1 MNCWHLALIIKPIID
16 SSPAITHLTGVIARL
31 FLARDRVHPT
41 ASECKGTKYFPL
53 LQVIQA
59 LTHRPTPPLIRLIR
73 ILMCWEGE
81 GEITFVEERDSGKVE
96 GNSVEK
102 EVGVS
107 SSVVDADE
115 ALEVLVESL
124 RLGVT
129 LSAVEVPQNGGGV

>member
-1 MNCWHLALIIKPIID
+1 MR
-16 SSPAITHLTGVIARL
+16 LTIPFNG
-31 FLARDRVHPT
+31 
-41 ASECKGTKYFPL
+41 
-53 LQVIQA
+53 
-59 LTHRPTPPLIRLIR
+59 LIR

-81 GEITFVEERDSGKVE
+81 DGERGFVEERDSGKVE

-124 RLGVT
+124 RLGIV
-129 LSAVEVPQNGGGV
+129 LSVVEVPQNGGGV

>member
-1 MNCWHLALIIKPIID
+1 MI
-16 SSPAITHLTGVIARL
+16 V
-31 FLARDRVHPT
+31 
-41 ASECKGTKYFPL
+41 
-53 LQVIQA
+53 
-59 LTHRPTPPLIRLIR
+59 RLIR
-73 ILMCWEGE
+73 ILMCWKGE
-81 GEITFVEERDSGKVE
+81 GEITFVEERDLGEVE

-124 RLGVT
+124 CLGVT

>member
-1 MNCWHLALIIKPIID
+1 M
-16 SSPAITHLTGVIARL
+16 
-31 FLARDRVHPT
+31 
-41 ASECKGTKYFPL
+41 
-53 LQVIQA
+53 
-59 LTHRPTPPLIRLIR
+59 
-73 ILMCWEGE
+73 
-81 GEITFVEERDSGKVE
+81 E